1 MKYVNNPIKNQE
13 VRTVLS
19 LKIQNKKFHVVAAL
33 FLITAI
39 TVATINF
46 LPSKSGTK
54 ANASWVNHYTD
65 TKALTDKS
73 DLIVIGK
80 VIDSVP
86 EKRVDMIFTMQN
98 IKIDKYVKGEKVADD
113 TVKVLQTGGEL
124 NGKKTVEFE
133 DSPLFKINDK
143 YLLFLEKTT
152 EGHYLVSGG
161 YQGLGKIVDGKVK
174 VNVDGDEIGKVFK
187 NKSIEDVEAIISK
200 DLIMR

>member
-1 MKYVNNPIKNQE
+1 M
-13 VRTVLS
+13 LS